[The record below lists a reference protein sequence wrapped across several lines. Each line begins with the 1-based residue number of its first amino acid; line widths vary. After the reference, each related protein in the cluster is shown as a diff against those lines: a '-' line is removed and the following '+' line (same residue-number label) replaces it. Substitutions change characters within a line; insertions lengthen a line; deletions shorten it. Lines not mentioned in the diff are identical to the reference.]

1 ALFQYLFFI
10 HPTKIREE
18 GIYKELNFKPIEY
31 IAQAT
36 LENGVNI
43 LIREDGSADGSDGK
57 TYYNVSKETGDTVQ
71 TVGWT
76 NDAGAAILL

>member
-1 ALFQYLFFI
+1 MQ
-10 HPTKIREE
+10 
-18 GIYKELNFKPIEY
+18 IYKELDFKPIEY

-36 LENGVNI
+36 LENGVHI

-57 TYYNVSKETGDTVQ
+57 TYYNVSQETGDTVE

-76 NDAGAAILL
+76 KDADAAILL

>member
-1 ALFQYLFFI
+1 MLIL
-10 HPTKIREE
+10 
-18 GIYKELNFKPIEY
+18 KELDFHPIEY

-36 LENGVNI
+36 LENGVKL

-57 TYYNVSKETGDTVQ
+57 TYYNVSKQTDDTLE

-76 NDAGAAILL
+76 TDAPETVIL

>member
-1 ALFQYLFFI
+1 MN
-10 HPTKIREE
+10 
-18 GIYKELNFKPIEY
+18 IYKELDFKQIDY

-36 LENGVNI
+36 LENGVTI

-57 TYYNVSKETGDTVQ
+57 TYYNVSRQIDDTLE

-76 NDAGAAILL
+76 DNGDETVLL

>member
-1 ALFQYLFFI
+1 MQ
-10 HPTKIREE
+10 
-18 GIYKELNFKPIEY
+18 IYKELNFKPIEY

-36 LENGVNI
+36 LENGVKI

-57 TYYNVSKETGDTVQ
+57 TYYNISQEAGDTVE

-76 NDAGAAILL
+76 NDAGAAILLE

>member
-1 ALFQYLFFI
+1 MRIL
-10 HPTKIREE
+10 
-18 GIYKELNFKPIEY
+18 KELDFCQIEY

-36 LENGVNI
+36 LENGVKI

-57 TYYNVSKETGDTVQ
+57 TYHNVSKQTDDTLE

-76 NDAGAAILL
+76 ADATEPILL